1 MRRDKVIGGAGAS
14 AAIFADG
21 GTEVAVE
28 VAVEAEA
35 EAEAEAGAL
44 AKGTHVERNCA
55 RCKQLGAIKRGA
67 LLYFKAEQEGRRARA
82 RGDMREAAATKL
94 NLIRAQFK
102 SSDFSGTAQ
111 GDVNQERLQGSASC
125 PAL

>member
-1 MRRDKVIGGAGAS
+1 MRREKVIGGAGAS

-21 GTEVAVE
+21 GTAVAVA
-28 VAVEAEA
+28 VAVAV
-35 EAEAEAGAL
+35 EAEAGAL

-82 RGDMREAAATKL
+82 RGDMREAAAAKL

-102 SSDFSGTAQ
+102 SSDFSGTVQ
-111 GDVNQERLQGSASC
+111 GDGNQERLQCKCEFSRAVI
-125 PAL
+125 